1 MTNIVDFETRQ
12 PVDAQDLADAD
23 ENFNKL
29 HDEMAECG
37 DQVFE
42 WIESWCKAGHDG
54 QAGLWMILRTA
65 SDISYEL
72 APNENEAKLFIDDAV
87 LRDDMEAQQ

>member
-1 MTNIVDFETRQ
+1 MTIVDFRTGQ
-12 PVDAQDLADAD
+12 PVDPKELADAD
-23 ENFNKL
+23 ETFNKL

-42 WIESWCKAGHDG
+42 WIEAWCKAGHDG

-65 SDISYEL
+65 SDIAYEL